1 MKMTFDLQH
10 GLALGEGDEQ
20 RIYTAVTLREL
31 TAGDL
36 IDAAIE
42 AEQVRQVAEGGRT
55 RYVTVRSEE
64 LFSLALLGKQIASIG
79 AIQGPISLQMLKRLQ
94 ADDLLLLSRHANGLD
109 GAALEDVTARG
120 RMDGTGGED

>member
-1 MKMTFDLQH
+1 MQFDLQH
-10 GLALGEGDEQ
+10 GLTFGEGHEQ
-20 RIYTAVTLREL
+20 RIYTQVTLREL

-36 IDAAIE
+36 IDAALE

-64 LFSLALLGKQIASIG
+64 LFALALLGKQIASIG
-79 AIQGPISLQMLKRLQ
+79 DIQGPIGLGMLKRLQ

-109 GAALEDVTARG
+109 GAALEEVTARG
-120 RMDGTGGED
+120 RLDGAGGED